1 MRAAMLEYG
10 FDVYPISD
18 GEIHRFKG
26 PEDKKQNGWYV
37 LHGDHG
43 AFGNWKT
50 NLTVPWSD
58 RSQRNID
65 RNEYSKLI
73 ARERAERVRTEN
85 LKHSEVAK
93 EARSI
98 WDKSKP
104 ATEHPYLT
112 RKQVQPHGIRVQ
124 GDRLVVPM
132 TIDTHIHSLQ
142 FIHADGFK
150 QFMPGGRVK
159 GCYFPIGSMAKQ
171 IWIAEGFATAATVF
185 EVTVTATVCAFNAA
199 NLVTVTEH
207 FVEMG
212 LQVFIAA
219 DNDKAGWEAAGK
231 ARLVGAECRV
241 APDFNDGQIGT
252 DWNDFHILNGKEQ
265 TKEGLYDV

>member
-1 MRAAMLEYG
+1 MLAHG
-10 FDVYPISD
+10 FDVYPVSD

-26 PEDKKQNGWYV
+26 PEDQKPNGWYV

-58 RSQRNID
+58 RSQSD
-65 RNEYSKLI
+65 PGEYRKLI
-73 ARERAERVRTEN
+73 EQERAERRRSET
-85 LKHSEVAK
+85 LKNADYATQ
-93 EARSI
+93 ARSI
-98 WDKSKP
+98 WAKSVP
-104 ATEHPYLT
+104 ATQHPYLT
-112 RKQVQPHGIRVQ
+112 RKQVKPHGIRVQ
-124 GDRLVVPM
+124 ADRLILPM

-142 FIHADGFK
+142 FITDDFK
-150 QFMPGGRVK
+150 KFMPGGKVK
-159 GCYFPIGSMAKQ
+159 GCYFPIGSLTNQ

-185 EVTVTATVCAFNAA
+185 ETTGAATVCAFNAS
-199 NLVTVTEH
+199 NLAAVTKH
-207 FVEMG
+207 FVDMG

-219 DNDKAGWEAAGK
+219 DNDKAGWEGAGK

-252 DWNDFHILNGKEQ
+252 DWNDFCVLYGPEH
-265 TKEGLYDV
+265 TKEGLYGA